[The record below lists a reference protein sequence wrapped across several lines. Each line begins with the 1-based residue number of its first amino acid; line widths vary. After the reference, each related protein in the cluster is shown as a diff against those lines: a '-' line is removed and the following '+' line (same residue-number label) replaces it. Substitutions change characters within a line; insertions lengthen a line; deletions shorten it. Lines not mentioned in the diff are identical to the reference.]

1 MLLFQDGEDM
11 GNGYIRKP
19 SISDEIID
27 KFRRKYSDDKIT
39 DRNIF
44 NYIYALFHSK
54 DYIKKYANN
63 LAKEM
68 PRIPFLKDFWGW
80 SNIGKALIDLHL
92 NYEKAKPY
100 AGVKIEKNTEDY
112 KVTKI
117 RYLLKDRKDTIIFND
132 HIIISNIPLKA
143 YDYVVNGRSPLDWVL
158 DQYQYNVDKESG
170 IIDDPNTYDEV
181 KGGKYVFDLILSL
194 ITVSLETQKLI
205 KELPEYKEI

>member
-1 MLLFQDGEDM
+1 M
-11 GNGYIRKP
+11 
-19 SISDEIID
+19 
-27 KFRRKYSDDKIT
+27 
-39 DRNIF
+39 
-44 NYIYALFHSK
+44 
-54 DYIKKYANN
+54 
-63 LAKEM
+63 
-68 PRIPFLKDFWGW
+68 
-80 SNIGKALIDLHL
+80 
-92 NYEKAKPY
+92 
-100 AGVKIEKNTEDY
+100 KIEKNTEDY

-143 YDYVVNGRSPLDWVL
+143 YDYVVNGRSPIDWVL
-158 DQYQYNVDKESG
+158 DQYQYTVDKESG